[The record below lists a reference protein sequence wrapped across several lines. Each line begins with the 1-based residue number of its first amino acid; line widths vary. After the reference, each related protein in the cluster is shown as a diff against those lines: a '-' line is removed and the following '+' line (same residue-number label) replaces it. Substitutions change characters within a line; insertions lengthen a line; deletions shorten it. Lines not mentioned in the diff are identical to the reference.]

1 MVREFRYNQNEK
13 GGLEMNTF
21 NRVVV
26 VLLLLTTIIVTTVVL
41 VVPRPVIEVL
51 QEWLWNL
58 DANLATFYPLTLL
71 VVGVALA
78 LLVDVI
84 CVVLLWLEFRRRRP
98 GAIMVRSVSGGQAEL
113 TVDSVARRLEHNIS
127 QLEGV
132 TFIKPD
138 VWGKR
143 GGVEVE
149 LDLETSPEV
158 DVPTKTEEV
167 CQVAREAIEDKMGLK
182 LRKVKVNIKHAP
194 YPAEPPMVSEQV
206 PAVAE
211 PPIASEDI
219 TLPIESP
226 AVSDTPDTTEP
237 PMAYE
242 DV

>member
-1 MVREFRYNQNEK
+1 
-13 GGLEMNTF
+13 MNTF

-26 VLLLLTTIIVTTVVL
+26 VLLLLATIIVMTIVL
-41 VVPRPVIEVL
+41 VVPRPAIEVL
-51 QEWLWNL
+51 QQWLGNL
-58 DANLATFYPLTLL
+58 DANLATIYPPVLL
-71 VVGVALA
+71 VVGVAVA
-78 LLVDVI
+78 LLVDVV
-84 CVVLLWLEFRRRRP
+84 CTVLLWLEFRRRRP
-98 GAIMVRSVSGGQAEL
+98 RTIRMQSISGGQAEL

-127 QLEGV
+127 RLEGV

-167 CQVAREAIEDKMGLK
+167 CQVTREAIEDKMGLK
-182 LRKVKVNIKHAP
+182 LRKVRVNIKHAP
-194 YPAEPPMVSEQV
+194 YPTEPLTISDQTPDVI
-206 PAVAE
+206 E

-219 TLPIESP
+219 SLPIESP
-226 AVSDTPDTTEP
+226 MALDTLGTTESP
-237 PMAYE
+237 AVYD